1 MLKKY
6 LSPLL
11 CALCLA
17 IATPAALAA
26 DIPASDIQLKN
37 LTVDQLQQAA
47 EAGDPDAQ
55 YALGYMYYYGKN
67 VPQDSQQAK
76 NWIKRAAVQGQDQAN
91 KALSMMQSTPAS
103 TQLAVTE
110 PVATSPAKTTTTTS
124 AQPVRSKPVVS
135 SQPVP
140 AQTPVPVQAT
150 VEPDN
155 SMPIV
160 PPRQATTPT
169 TSGVERLRSA
179 PASNFTI
186 QLLASANKSELLRY
200 IQANALDS
208 QAMYYQTQ
216 RNGRDLFVL
225 VYGLYTSR
233 SEAQAA
239 LQKLPASIRAQQP
252 WIKSMDTVKASL
264 G

>member
-1 MLKKY
+1 MLKKH

-17 IATPAALAA
+17 VATPVALAA

-103 TQLAVTE
+103 NQ
-110 PVATSPAKTTTTTS
+110 PVAAEPAAKPQVTTTAP
-124 AQPVRSKPVVS
+124 AQSVQPKPVVS
-135 SQPVP
+135 SQP
-140 AQTPVPVQAT
+140 ASTPVPVQAT
-150 VEPDN
+150 AEPDN

-216 RNGRDLFVL
+216 RNGQDLFVL
-225 VYGLYTSR
+225 VYGLYTNR

>member
-6 LSPLL
+6 LPHLL

-17 IATPAALAA
+17 VATPAALAA
-26 DIPASDIQLKN
+26 DIPPSDIQLKN

-67 VPQDSQQAK
+67 VSQDQQEAR
-76 NWIKRAAVQGQDQAN
+76 NWIKRAAVQGQDQAA
-91 KALSMMQSTPAS
+91 KALTMMQPITANVPPAAAEP
-103 TQLAVTE
+103 AVN
-110 PVATSPAKTTTTTS
+110 SPAKTVAPAKITQ
-124 AQPVRSKPVVS
+124 QPKPVVS
-135 SQPVP
+135 TQ
-140 AQTPVPVQAT
+140 PVPVQAT

-155 SMPIV
+155 TMPIV

-208 QAMYYQTQ
+208 QAMYYQSQ
-216 RNGRDLFVL
+216 RNGQDLFVL
-225 VYGLYTSR
+225 VYGLYTTR
-233 SEAQAA
+233 SEAQTA
-239 LQKLPASIRAQQP
+239 LQGLPSSIRAQQP
-252 WIKSMDTVKASL
+252 WIKSLGTVKASL

>member
-1 MLKKY
+1 MLKKH

-17 IATPAALAA
+17 VATPAALAA

-103 TQLAVTE
+103 NQPVAAE
-110 PVATSPAKTTTTTS
+110 PVAKPPVKAATP
-124 AQPVRSKPVVS
+124 AQPVQPKPVVS

-140 AQTPVPVQAT
+140 AQTPAPVQAT
-150 VEPDN
+150 AEPDN

-216 RNGRDLFVL
+216 RNGQDLFVL
-225 VYGLYTSR
+225 VYGLYTNR

>member
-6 LSPLL
+6 LPSLL
-11 CALCLA
+11 CTLGLA
-17 IATPAALAA
+17 IAAPTVLAA

-91 KALSMMQSTPAS
+91 KALSMMQSMPISNQPVA
-103 TQLAVTE
+103 AE
-110 PVATSPAKTTTTTS
+110 PVAKPSIKTTTPPPA
-124 AQPVRSKPVVS
+124 AQPKPVVS

-150 VEPDN
+150 TEPDN

-216 RNGRDLFVL
+216 RNGQDLFVL
-225 VYGLYTSR
+225 VYGLYTNR

-239 LQKLPASIRAQQP
+239 LQKLPAPIRAQQP